1 VIASPR
7 HPDPV
12 ASRPAAAPAGG
23 RAGFSLVELLVV
35 MSIMVVLVGLV
46 SAAVAGARSSQ
57 KKQATRLLISKLDA
71 IVQQQMATYAA
82 RVVPPPPDTNGDGSP
97 DYPSGWTKAAY
108 RSWYVRR
115 NLITGDLPDR
125 WSDVAALHDHTDYF
139 GAPPNGNP
147 VLFPKGKLTSAQKTY
162 ISLWHGLPPAK
173 RTLPG
178 SVAAEHVSVSYAGAE
193 CLFMIVMQGGIADC
207 IDCGELRTADRGDK
221 DGDGLFE
228 FWDAWGNPIDFILW
242 PAALQLPAGSGA
254 AFFTTGTRTLQ
265 TISSARPAPALGMRP
280 LIYSAGPDGEY
291 GFTRG
296 QEAPTITAGSSPKGR
311 DCGNPAE
318 DPTATMGQ
326 PEGSVASD
334 NLTNLDA
341 EALK

>member
-82 RVVPPPPDTNGDGSP
+82 RVVPPAPGPLPAD
-97 DYPSGWTKAAY
+97 WTKAAY
-108 RSWYVRR
+108 RSWYIRR

-125 WSDVAALHDHTDYF
+125 WSDVAALASGTVPLTVSGNAKLPVTAPQRTYAAVLSGLARRDNGGNTPSPAEIEAKAVQL
-139 GAPPNGNP
+139 GA
-147 VLFPKGKLTSAQKTY
+147 
-162 ISLWHGLPPAK
+162 
-173 RTLPG
+173 
-178 SVAAEHVSVSYAGAE
+178 SYAGAE

-228 FWDAWGNPIDFILW
+228 FWDAWGNPIGFILW
-242 PAALQLPAGSGA
+242 PAGLQLPGGSGA
-254 AFFTTGTRTLQ
+254 TFFAGSRALENPFPPPSGG
-265 TISSARPAPALGMRP
+265 IVPSPALGMRP
-280 LIYSAGPDGEY
+280 LIYSAGPDEEY
-291 GFTRG
+291 GFNRG
-296 QEAPTITAGSSPKGR
+296 NEVATLTAPAGASPAGK
-311 DCGNPAE
+311 DCGNPAA
-318 DPTATMGQ
+318 DPTATMAQ

-341 EALK
+341 EAVK

>member
-82 RVVPPPPDTNGDGSP
+82 RVVPPAPGPLP
-97 DYPSGWTKAAY
+97 AGWTKAAY
-108 RSWYVRR
+108 RSWYIRR

-125 WSDVAALHDHTDYF
+125 WSDVEALASGTVPLSVAGTAKLPVTSPQRTYAAVWTS
-139 GAPPNGNP
+139 
-147 VLFPKGKLTSAQKTY
+147 LTNQQ
-162 ISLWHGLPPAK
+162 
-173 RTLPG
+173 RTMPG
-178 SVAAEHVSVSYAGAE
+178 SDEKLHVNFKYAGAE

-228 FWDAWGNPIDFILW
+228 FWDAWGNPIEFILW
-242 PAALQLPAGSGA
+242 PAGLKLPSGSATTFFSGA
-254 AFFTTGTRTLQ
+254 RQLEFFP
-265 TISSARPAPALGMRP
+265 SPRPTPALGMRP
-280 LIYSAGPDGEY
+280 LIYSGGPDGEY
-291 GFTRG
+291 GFNRG
-296 QEAPTITAGSSPKGR
+296 NEVATLTAGTSPVGG
-311 DCGNPAE
+311 DCGNPKTT
-318 DPTATMGQ
+318 PTETMGG
-326 PEGSVASD
+326 PEPGRAAYTAD
-334 NLTNLDA
+334 NITNLDA
-341 EALK
+341 EALQ

>member
-1 VIASPR
+1 
-7 HPDPV
+7 
-12 ASRPAAAPAGG
+12 
-23 RAGFSLVELLVV
+23 
-35 MSIMVVLVGLV
+35 
-46 SAAVAGARSSQ
+46 
-57 KKQATRLLISKLDA
+57 
-71 IVQQQMATYAA
+71 
-82 RVVPPPPDTNGDGSP
+82 
-97 DYPSGWTKAAY
+97 
-108 RSWYVRR
+108 
-115 NLITGDLPDR
+115 
-125 WSDVAALHDHTDYF
+125 
-139 GAPPNGNP
+139 
-147 VLFPKGKLTSAQKTY
+147 
-162 ISLWHGLPPAK
+162 
-173 RTLPG
+173 
-178 SVAAEHVSVSYAGAE
+178 
-193 CLFMIVMQGGIADC
+193 MIVMQGGIADC